1 MRKTPSA
8 FSADI
13 SESSTRAYAFPP
25 MFPPV
30 PPTNWV
36 NNNNNNT
43 RGQIQRQTNEP
54 HVSTPPVK
62 CKKCGN
68 MTLPDAVL
76 CQSCLMLDPLYGC
89 FDSLNDEIDDICPPY
104 PTQPTNPTN
113 LDNSPETPDDDD
125 FELDTIVFAH
135 PIVRQT
141 NESESGVSNDVFHTC
156 ISNCTDFLFGNLQL
170 GTPNKATK
178 LVMYILNNCIDPAGD
193 VYTVDL
199 QHQLLMYYVDAG
211 MVKLSE
217 DICDLFV
224 YGIHPGND
232 VPGYFSSCLR
242 VYRGELIGISSVFR
256 EQLRT
261 HPDVPT
267 VCKLIQRIYQLDDDI
282 IRHWLM
288 VYWYDL
294 GVVDKACFSEA
305 LLTFIKA
312 HEPNPIRCDSIINTW
327 VNTGLLPE
335 TDD

>member
-25 MFPPV
+25 MFPPF
-30 PPTNWV
+30 PPINQV
-36 NNNNNNT
+36 NTNNNT
-43 RGQIQRQTNEP
+43 RGKIQRQTNEP
-54 HVSTPPVK
+54 QVSTPPVK
-62 CKKCGN
+62 CNNCGN

-76 CQSCLMLDPLYGC
+76 CQSCLILDPLYMC
-89 FDSLNDEIDDICPPY
+89 FNSLNDDLDGICPPY
-104 PTQPTNPTN
+104 PTNTTNPTN
-113 LDNSPETPDDDD
+113 PDNSPETPDDDD
-125 FELDTIVFAH
+125 FELDTIIRAH

-141 NESESGVSNDVFHTC
+141 NESDFGVSNDVFHKC
-156 ISNCTDFLFGNLQL
+156 ISDCTSFLFGNLQL
-170 GTPNKATK
+170 GTPNKSKK

-211 MVKLSE
+211 MVKLTE
-217 DICDLFV
+217 DVSKLFV
-224 YGIHPGND
+224 YGVHSGDD

-242 VYRGELIGISSVFR
+242 VYRSELIGISSEFR
-256 EQLRT
+256 EQLLAK
-261 HPDVPT
+261 PDVPT
-267 VCKLIQRIYQLDDDI
+267 VCKLLQRIYQLDDDI

-294 GVVDKACFSEA
+294 GIVNKACFSEA

-312 HEPNPIRCDSIINTW
+312 HEPDPIRCDSTINTW
-327 VNTGLLPE
+327 VDTGLLPE